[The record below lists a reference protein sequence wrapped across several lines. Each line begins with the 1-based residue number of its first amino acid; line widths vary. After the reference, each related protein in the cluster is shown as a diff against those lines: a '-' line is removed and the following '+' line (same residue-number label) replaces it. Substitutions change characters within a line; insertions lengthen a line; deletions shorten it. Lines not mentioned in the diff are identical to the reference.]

1 MPADLFD
8 KIQEFTYAKEAM
20 ALGVY
25 PYFLPLQNSEGVT
38 ATFNGHEVIMLGSN
52 NYLGLTT
59 HPKVRQAAQE
69 AIRVFGTSCTGSRFL
84 NGTLELHLEL
94 ERRLARF
101 MGTEAALTFTT
112 GYQTNVGTITALV
125 GKGDFVIIDK
135 DDHASIVD
143 ACLMSYGEMRRFNH
157 SNVDSLD
164 KMLGRLP
171 ETAGKLV
178 VVDGVYSMS
187 GDVAPLPEIVEIC
200 KKHGARIMVDDAH
213 GVGVT
218 GPMGRG
224 TAAHF
229 DMMDDVDIVMGTFSK
244 SFASVGGFIA
254 GKADVLHYIQHHA
267 RALMFS
273 ASMPPANAA
282 TVLACLDIIEG
293 DPSIVER
300 LWDNANYMRAGFK
313 RLGFN
318 MGNSNSPI
326 IPVIIGD
333 DLRAVLAW
341 RALADDGVY
350 VNPVIPPGVPA
361 NMSLLRTSYTAT
373 HRREHLDKALT
384 IFEDVGH
391 RLDLIPPERPLSQV
405 EATPESEAKH

>member
-1 MPADLFD
+1 
-8 KIQEFTYAKEAM
+8 
-20 ALGVY
+20 
-25 PYFLPLQNSEGVT
+25 
-38 ATFNGHEVIMLGSN
+38 
-52 NYLGLTT
+52 
-59 HPKVRQAAQE
+59 
-69 AIRVFGTSCTGSRFL
+69 
-84 NGTLELHLEL
+84 
-94 ERRLARF
+94 
-101 MGTEAALTFTT
+101 
-112 GYQTNVGTITALV
+112 
-125 GKGDFVIIDK
+125 
-135 DDHASIVD
+135 
-143 ACLMSYGEMRRFNH
+143 
-157 SNVDSLD
+157 
-164 KMLGRLP
+164 
-171 ETAGKLV
+171 
-178 VVDGVYSMS
+178 MS

-229 DMMDDVDIVMGTFSK
+229 GLMADVDIVMGTFSK

-293 DPSIVER
+293 DPSIVNH

-318 MGNSNSPI
+318 TGNSNSPI
-326 IPVIIGD
+326 IPLIIGE
-333 DLRAVLAW
+333 DLRTALAW

-350 VNPVIPPGVPA
+350 VNPVVPPGVPA

-391 RLDLIPPERPLSQV
+391 RLDLIPPEKPVSQA
-405 EATPESEAKH
+405 EAASEQEAKH